1 MMNDNLCFF
10 SLDQGCRVNILVV
23 DEAGGLEMFGT
34 ELALMLKSFI
44 QSNIW
49 MCVCVCVWS
58 IQTGKQRQTVTEI
71 AS

>member
-1 MMNDNLCFF
+1 MCDEDLCFL
-10 SLDQGCRVNILVV
+10 SLDQGCSVNILVV

-34 ELALMLKSFI
+34 QLALMLKCFI

-58 IQTGKQRQTVTEI
+58 IQTGKQRQTVTKI